1 MTRFG
6 RKKAESGA
14 MAVQK
19 ALDEATYRDAEVCLA
34 AIAQRV
40 AQGWAVS
47 AVRVAAGQYRVVF
60 LKKDD
65 EA

>member
-1 MTRFG
+1 MTAR
-6 RKKAESGA
+6 AA
-14 MAVQK
+14 Y
-19 ALDEATYRDAEVCLA
+19 DEATYKDPEVCLA

-40 AQGWAVS
+40 AQGWLVS

-65 EA
+65 ES

>member
-1 MTRFG
+1 
-6 RKKAESGA
+6 

-19 ALDEATYRDAEVCLA
+19 ALDEATYRDAEVCLT

-60 LKKDD
+60 LKQDD
-65 EA
+65 GHD